1 MGEKQLP
8 RAVTVIKLIINNV
21 TLIADLE
28 NCMMNNGITSVVSD
42 IPNGICML
50 KMYVEPPSL
59 SLEKC
64 KTGCLDASRCYA
76 IDYSSKSCIE
86 YMYQKV
92 TSKCYFGRETVFIN
106 HKGMVFRCLASNLG
120 NNYI

>member
-42 IPNGICML
+42 RKNGICDL
-50 KMYVEPPSL
+50 RSTPNL
-59 SLEKC
+59 TLEEC
-64 KTGCLDASRCYA
+64 KSGCLKDSRCYA
-76 IDYSSKSCIE
+76 IEHLSSSCKDLM
-86 YMYQKV
+86 YMYKQC
-92 TSKCYFGRETVFIN
+92 SFGRHTLFIN